1 MLRSTQEKEQ
11 LVRKFEEIVPF
22 LKTQNAWG
30 WYVPAKCDPV
40 FVIYPDVSDPSNIA
54 FKKIV
59 INVKT
64 GWHSEF
70 IYRDADGVVRKVEEG
85 ITPVNEKEWVCDDY
99 KFPCP
104 HI

>member
-1 MLRSTQEKEQ
+1 MMRSRQEKEQ

-22 LKTQNAWG
+22 LKTQDNFG
-30 WYVPAKCDPV
+30 WIIPPKCDPV
-40 FVIYPDVSDPSNIA
+40 FHIHPIYDDPSKLA
-54 FKKIV
+54 FKNMT

-70 IYRDADGVVRKVEEG
+70 IYRDSKGVHREPEG
-85 ITPVNEKEWVCDDY
+85 ITPVDEREWVCDEY

-104 HI
+104 HV